1 MKRSAR
7 KAQAATTRMN
17 YLFSLGLTDEEVLE
31 NMSTHCVNLRFIRYK
46 RTLRVEIPL
55 RET

>member
-17 YLFSLGLTDEEVLE
+17 YLFDQGLTDEEVLE
-31 NMSTHCVNLRFIRYK
+31 NMKSHKVNLRFIAYK
-46 RTLRVEIPL
+46 RTLKEKTNVR
-55 RET
+55 